1 MAFLNTT
8 TKSNPFSNSCQSLH
22 GVTSLNPRLKL
33 RLIPRPKPRPN
44 IPCEYIST
52 YTHGGHTCPQSH
64 SQWLVMQWLPQTLL
78 QHSTPVTHT
87 RIVLIHA
94 VQQVC
99 TSLHTSHSDNNTDV
113 PHAAT
118 HGTKARSS
126 LCSVR
131 LTFVHCDHQNTIW
144 RDCKMIDI
152 LSALKGE
159 GGGLVA
165 AVRDTGVQE
174 SCVIH
179 IYTIVCRM

>member
-22 GVTSLNPRLKL
+22 GVTGLNPRLKL

-44 IPCEYIST
+44 IPCEYISS
-52 YTHGGHTCPQSH
+52 Y
-64 SQWLVMQWLPQTLL
+64 
-78 QHSTPVTHT
+78 TPVTHT

-99 TSLHTSHSDNNTDV
+99 TSLHTSHSDDNTDV